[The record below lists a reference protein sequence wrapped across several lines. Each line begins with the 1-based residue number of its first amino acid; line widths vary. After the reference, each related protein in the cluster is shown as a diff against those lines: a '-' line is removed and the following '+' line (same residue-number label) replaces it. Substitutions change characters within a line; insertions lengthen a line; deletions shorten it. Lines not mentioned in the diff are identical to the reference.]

1 MLKRLCKRLGQGLKF
16 RKFGSDD
23 RGSIKLLVGLSTPFL
38 LLMTGA
44 GIDTAELYRARI
56 NFQNAVDAG
65 TLMAAKTLAA
75 TGSTSQA
82 ASAGEQL
89 FYGNIRNIAADIG
102 DASISF
108 EMGSGDCVS
117 TPVVANATLRKKV
130 FFAFMRAATT
140 NVAGAGGR
148 QGIIDGTKR
157 ATEEQEMV
165 NMTATAEVEC
175 GSDTIEIALVLDN
188 SGSMGSNGKIGTLRS
203 AAADLV
209 NTLHT
214 TMGAQ
219 SRPDPLQFS
228 LVPFSGMVNVG
239 ASNKNASWMDTTGV
253 GTYHHENLNW
263 DLDPS
268 AVKVG
273 NTYRNSSGQP
283 LTRFTLYDNLP
294 NISWAGC
301 VESRPYP
308 EHTRDTTPTV
318 SNPDS
323 MFVPTF
329 APDTP
334 DNWSGDYEQVLG
346 VSTGQE
352 TCTVFQSKYY
362 YRWGYRYTRSRRK
375 CRVWSDDYRG
385 EIHPQDWA
393 YRPLWDDRIQYKYG
407 EYIGPSSSTPSW
419 QNGNQISEEWYYN
432 NYLADDHN
440 FPSSVGHPKASEYT
454 GTGEDQHSRQRWT
467 WKYFNNP
474 TPRNVNNNSSGLPYV
489 LGTQGGPNAFC
500 TVQEMSRLT
509 TSKSDTIN
517 AISTMQARGS
527 TNIQAGVSWGW
538 RTLSPGEPFTEGR
551 DYSVSDNKKIMI
563 VMTDG
568 NNTNYPI
575 TSSSYSKRNKSYYN
589 TWGHSVNGRM
599 FDGFDAIANPSHD
612 YTTFRKAMD
621 EHLVETCDNVKA
633 AGISIY
639 SIAFDVPN
647 GSSVKTMLE
656 NCASTDLGGSKQYF
670 DAQNNAQLVATFQ
683 QIAEQLAELAIT
695 K

>member
-1 MLKRLCKRLGQGLKF
+1 MLKRLCKRLGLN
-16 RKFGSDD
+16 KFGRDD

-65 TLMAAKTLAA
+65 ALMAAKTLAA
-75 TGSTSQA
+75 TGSTTQA
-82 ASAGEQL
+82 AAAGEEL
-89 FYGNIRNIAADIG
+89 FYGNIRNIAADVG
-102 DASISF
+102 DATVSF
-108 EMGSGDCVS
+108 EMGSGDCVDS
-117 TPVVANATLRKKV
+117 PVVANATLRKKV
-130 FFAFMRAATT
+130 FFAFMRAAMTD
-140 NVAGAGGR
+140 VQGSHGR
-148 QGIIDGTKR
+148 PGIIDGTKR

-165 NMTATAEVEC
+165 HMTASAEVKC
-175 GSDTIEIALVLDN
+175 GSDTIEIAMVLDN

-203 AAADLV
+203 AASDLV

-219 SRPDPLQFS
+219 SRPDPLKFS

-239 ASNKNASWMDTTGV
+239 ASNRNASWMDTTGV
-253 GTYHHENLNW
+253 GTYHHEYLNW

-268 AVKVG
+268 AVRVG
-273 NTYRNSSGQP
+273 NTYRTSSGQP

-301 VESRPYP
+301 VETRPYP
-308 EHTRDTTPTV
+308 EHTRDTTPDV

-323 MFVPTF
+323 VFVPTF

-346 VSTGQE
+346 VSAGQE
-352 TCTVFQSKYY
+352 TCTTFQSKYY
-362 YRWGYRYTRSRRK
+362 WRWGRRYTRSSRK

-385 EIHPQDWA
+385 DKHPQDWG
-393 YRPLWDDRIQYKYG
+393 YRPYWDDRIEYRYG
-407 EYIGPSSSTPSW
+407 EFIGDTSSTPVW

-432 NYLADDHN
+432 NYLEDDHN
-440 FPSSVGHPKASEYT
+440 FPAALGHPKAAEYT
-454 GTGEDQHSRQRWT
+454 GTGDDQYSRQRWT

-500 TVQEMSRLT
+500 TVQEMSPLT
-509 TSKSDTIN
+509 TSKSDTID
-517 AISTMQARGS
+517 AISSMQARGS

-538 RTLSPGEPFTEGR
+538 RTLSPGQPFTEGR
-551 DYSVSDNKKIMI
+551 DYGVADNKKIMI
-563 VMTDG
+563 IMTDG

-589 TWGHSVNGRM
+589 TWGHSENGRM

-621 EHLVETCDNVKA
+621 EHLVETCQNVKA

-647 GSSVKTMLE
+647 GSSVKEMLE
-656 NCASTDLGGSKQYF
+656 SCASTDLGGSKQYF
-670 DAQNNAQLVATFQ
+670 DAQNNAELVATFQ
-683 QIAEQLAELAIT
+683 TIAEQLAELAIT
-695 K
+695 R